1 MVARILLGISG
12 GIAAAKATDLASR
25 LAKAGHEV
33 QVVMTPAATR
43 FVAPLTFE
51 ALTRR
56 SVLVEG
62 LDPGMG
68 ILHIDLARWPDLV
81 VVAPASAD
89 LLARQAAGMA
99 DDLLAT
105 VLLATTAPV
114 VVVPA
119 MNPAMWQHPA
129 TQANV
134 AILRSR
140 GVTVVPPATGPT
152 ACGEE
157 GQGRMPEPADLLREL
172 GGWLASGQG
181 PLAGRKVLVTA
192 GGTRE
197 PLDAVRFLG
206 NRSSGRMG
214 HALASAAQA
223 LGADVTLV
231 TTSPL
236 PSRTGVR
243 RIEVTTAAEMA
254 EATLARWPDADVLVM
269 AAAVADW
276 TPAQAAPHKLKKA
289 DGPPEIRLVPTRDI
303 LAEAGAA
310 KRPGQLLVGFAAE
323 TGDLRVLGEEKRVR
337 KGCDLLIAN
346 HAPRAMEA
354 PDNEVVVLSGSGAE
368 DLGPMIKEALADVL
382 WQRFGR
388 ALAAL
393 SAPS

>member
-1 MVARILLGISG
+1 VARILLGISG

>member
-1 MVARILLGISG
+1 MARILLGISG

-368 DLGPMIKEALADVL
+368 DLGPMTKEALADVL

>member
-1 MVARILLGISG
+1 MARILLGISG
-12 GIAAAKATDLASR
+12 GIAAAKASDLASR
-25 LAKAGHEV
+25 LIKAGHEV

-68 ILHIDLARWPDLV
+68 ILHIDLARWPDRV
-81 VVAPASAD
+81 IVAPASAD
-89 LLARQAAGMA
+89 LLARHAAGMA

-105 VLLATTAPV
+105 VLLATTAHV

-119 MNPAMWQHPA
+119 MNPAMWTHPA

-134 AILRSR
+134 ATLRSR
-140 GVTVVPPATGPT
+140 GVTVVPPATGLT

-157 GQGRMPEPADLLREL
+157 GQGRMPEPADLLRDL
-172 GGWLASGQG
+172 AGWLEPVQG

-214 HALASAAQA
+214 HALATIAQE

-231 TTSPL
+231 TASLL
-236 PSRTGVR
+236 PSGTGVR

-254 EATLARWPDADVLVM
+254 EATLAAWPDADVLVM

-289 DGPPEIRLVPTRDI
+289 DGPPEIRLVQTRDI
-303 LAEAGAA
+303 LAEAGAT

-323 TGDLRVLGEEKRVR
+323 TGDLRMLGEEKRLR
-337 KGCDLLIAN
+337 KRCDMLVAN
-346 HAPRAMEA
+346 HAPRAMDA
-354 PDNEVVVLSGSGAE
+354 LDNEVVVLSGAGAE
-368 DLGPMIKEALADVL
+368 DLGPMTKEALASAL

-393 SAPS
+393 PTTS

>member
-1 MVARILLGISG
+1 MARILLGISG

-134 AILRSR
+134 ATLRGR

-157 GQGRMPEPADLLREL
+157 GQGRMPEPADLLHEL

-231 TTSPL
+231 TASPL

-243 RIEVTTAAEMA
+243 RIDVTTAAEMA

-368 DLGPMIKEALADVL
+368 DLGPMTKEALADVL

-388 ALAAL
+388 ALAVL
-393 SAPS
+393 SATS

>member
-1 MVARILLGISG
+1 MARILLGISG

>member
-1 MVARILLGISG
+1 VARILLGISG

-368 DLGPMIKEALADVL
+368 DLGPMTKEALADVL

>member
-1 MVARILLGISG
+1 VARILLGISG
-12 GIAAAKATDLASR
+12 GIAVAKATDLASR
-25 LAKAGHEV
+25 LAKVGHEV

-134 AILRSR
+134 ATLRGR

-289 DGPPEIRLVPTRDI
+289 DGPPEIRLVPTRGI

-368 DLGPMIKEALADVL
+368 DLGPMTKEDLADVL

-393 SAPS
+393 SATS